1 MLKQTLPT
9 MCSKQRG
16 MLLIEVMVA
25 LLLFV
30 VGILGL
36 VQAMNVSQ
44 SAQSDAQFRADAATH
59 ASNIVQQI
67 WLRVD
72 HTTAAAFD
80 TSLATFQHLNSG
92 TACAFSGTASTNTD
106 VTDWIAKVR
115 TGSTALPGATAAMQ
129 QVRIDVAAGNRVTVT
144 LCWQGPK
151 DTAPRKH
158 IYSAYVN
165 ENFK

>member
-1 MLKQTLPT
+1 MMRTKQ
-9 MCSKQRG
+9 KG

-36 VQAMNVSQ
+36 VQAMSVSQ
-44 SAQSDAQFRADAATH
+44 SAQSDAQFRTDAATH

-67 WLRVD
+67 WLKVD
-72 HTTAAAFD
+72 HTNAAAFN
-80 TSLATFQHLNSG
+80 TSLAEFQHQNGGAS
-92 TACAFSGTASTNTD
+92 CAFSGNASANAD
-106 VTDWIAKVR
+106 VTAWIAKVR
-115 TGSTALPGATAAMQ
+115 SGSTALPGATAAMQ
-129 QVRIDVAAGNRVTVT
+129 QVRIDAAAGNRVTVT

-158 IYSAYVN
+158 VYSAYVN